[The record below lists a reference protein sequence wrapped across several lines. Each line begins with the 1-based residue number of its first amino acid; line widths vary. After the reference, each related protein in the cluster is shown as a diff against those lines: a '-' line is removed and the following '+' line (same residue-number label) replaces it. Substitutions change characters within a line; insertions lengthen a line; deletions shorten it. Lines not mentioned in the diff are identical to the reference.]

1 MGESEGKHPSTQITR
16 PGMKEEE
23 EEEEEEERLQSGTE
37 AMEKVWTRESEAV
50 SHCPQHTLVTS
61 PLQLHS
67 FLCSSDLTYTHTHT
81 CRHTRHPHTDI

>member
-16 PGMKEEE
+16 PGMK

-50 SHCPQHTLVTS
+50 SHCPQHTIVTS

-81 CRHTRHPHTDI
+81 HADTHDTHTQTSKL